1 MEDDRPANS
10 VLSKMSLQDQKAL
23 YSVPSVDG
31 DSALSTDGDP
41 VRPDGA
47 PPSSV

>member
-1 MEDDRPANS
+1 MEDDRPATS

-23 YSVPSVDG
+23 YSVPGVDG
-31 DSALSTDGDP
+31 DSGLSTDSDP
-41 VRPDGA
+41 VAPDGG

>member
-1 MEDDRPANS
+1 MEDDLPATS

-31 DSALSTDGDP
+31 GLDAIY
-41 VRPDGA
+41 RW
-47 PPSSV
+47 